1 MSTDLPPYF
10 FRIRDNGAAVFR
22 VSSEDRQRRL
32 GMEQIAVA
40 NIRNGDIKPHG
51 DRDLGPEDIAAIRTW
66 MEERR
71 EVLAAREMDDIF
83 RAVDH
88 LNQTAHWA
96 QTKASEEA
104 LEAVTDSL
112 LMAMHDLRQVL
123 VRKRAD
129 RLLRDRS
136 QD

>member
-51 DRDLGPEDIAAIRTW
+51 DRDLDPEDIAAIRAW

-71 EVLAAREMDDIF
+71 EVLAARELDDIF
-83 RAVDH
+83 RTVDH

-96 QTKASEEA
+96 QSKASDES
-104 LEAVTDSL
+104 LEAVTDTL

-129 RLLRDRS
+129 RLMKDRG

>member
-32 GMEQIAVA
+32 AMDQIAVV
-40 NIRNGDIKPHG
+40 NIRNGEVKPHG
-51 DRDLGPEDIAAIRTW
+51 ERELAAEDLAAIHTW

-88 LNQTAHWA
+88 LNLTAHWA
-96 QTKASEEA
+96 QTKASDDA
-104 LEAVTDSL
+104 LEAVTDTL

-129 RLLRDRS
+129 RLMKERGEG
-136 QD
+136 